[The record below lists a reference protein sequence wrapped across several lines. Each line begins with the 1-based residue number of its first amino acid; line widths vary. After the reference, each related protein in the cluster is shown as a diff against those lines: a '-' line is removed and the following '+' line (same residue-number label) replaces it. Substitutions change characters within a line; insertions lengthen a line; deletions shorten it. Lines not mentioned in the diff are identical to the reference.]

1 MLKLENINLALEET
15 KIIRNI
21 SFDITEGELLCLLGP
36 SGCGKTTTLRLIAG
50 LEAPDSGTVSINGTN
65 VSTNSFVIPPYK
77 RDIGFLFQDF
87 ALFPHLTVRN
97 NIAYGLKHLRKTEA
111 QIRTTEMLTQ
121 IRLEDHSDKYPHMLS
136 GGEQQRVALAR
147 ALAPEPRLLLMD
159 EPFSGLDTS
168 LREKIREETLQ
179 ILKERGVTTVL
190 VTHDP
195 EEAMLIADQ
204 IVLMNE
210 GNIVQSG
217 TPVDIYERP
226 TNIFSA
232 EFFGNIN
239 KVDGEVKGAN
249 ISTDIGT
256 FSNKNFPTG
265 SKVDVLIRQDGIR
278 ISPEIENSS
287 FSGNL
292 RVCDVRYSG
301 DSSLVR
307 IGIGNWPEPHTHII
321 TRELGRVLLEEG
333 KPINLEIDHD
343 RAFIFK
349 K

>member
-15 KIIRNI
+15 KVIRNI
-21 SFDITEGELLCLLGP
+21 SFDVKEGELLCLLGP

-50 LEAPDSGTVSINGTN
+50 LETPDSGTVSINGAN
-65 VSTNSFVIPPYK
+65 VSTNSFVLPPYK

-87 ALFPHLTVRN
+87 ALFPHLTVKN
-97 NIAYGLKHLRKTEA
+97 NIAYGLKHLSKAEV
-111 QIRTTEMLTQ
+111 QIRTTDILGQ

-147 ALAPEPRLLLMD
+147 ALAPEPSLLLMD

-210 GNIVQSG
+210 GNIVQCGIPS
-217 TPVDIYERP
+217 DIYHQP

-239 KVDGEVKGAN
+239 KVDGEVEGSK

-256 FSNKNFPTG
+256 FSNKNFPSG

-278 ISPEIENSS
+278 ISPDIESSS
-287 FSGNL
+287 FNGNL

-301 DSSLVR
+301 NSSLVS
-307 IGIGNWPEPHTHII
+307 IGIGNWPEPHTHIVA
-321 TRELGRVLLEEG
+321 RELGRISLEKG
-333 KPINLEIDHD
+333 KPINLEIDHN

>member
-15 KIIRNI
+15 KVIRNI
-21 SFDITEGELLCLLGP
+21 SFDVKEGELVCLLGP

-50 LEAPDSGTVSINGTN
+50 LETPDSGTVSINGDN
-65 VSTNSFVIPPYK
+65 VSTNSFVLPPYK

-87 ALFPHLTVRN
+87 ALFPHLTVKDN
-97 NIAYGLKHLRKTEA
+97 VAYGLKHLSKAEA
-111 QIRTTEMLTQ
+111 QIRTTDMLGQ
-121 IRLEDHSDKYPHMLS
+121 IRLENHSEKYPHMLS

-147 ALAPEPRLLLMD
+147 ALAPEPSLLLMD

-195 EEAMLIADQ
+195 EEAMLIADR
-204 IVLMNE
+204 IVLMND
-210 GNIVQSG
+210 GNIVQCG
-217 TPVDIYERP
+217 TPSDIYQKP

-239 KVDGEVKGAN
+239 KVDGEVEGSK

-256 FSNKNFPTG
+256 FSNKNFPSG

-278 ISPEIENSS
+278 ISPDIESSS
-287 FSGNL
+287 FNGNL

-301 DSSLVR
+301 NSSLVS
-307 IGIGNWPEPHTHII
+307 IGIGNWPEPHTHIVA
-321 TRELGRVLLEEG
+321 RELGRISLEKG
-333 KPINLEIDHD
+333 KPINLEIDHN

>member
-21 SFDITEGELLCLLGP
+21 SFDVTEGELLCLLGP

-121 IRLEDHSDKYPHMLS
+121 IRLEAHSDKYPHMLS

-147 ALAPEPRLLLMD
+147 ALATEPRLLLMD

-217 TPVDIYERP
+217 TPGDIYERP

-232 EFFGNIN
+232 
-239 KVDGEVKGAN
+239 
-249 ISTDIGT
+249 
-256 FSNKNFPTG
+256 
-265 SKVDVLIRQDGIR
+265 
-278 ISPEIENSS
+278 
-287 FSGNL
+287 
-292 RVCDVRYSG
+292 
-301 DSSLVR
+301 
-307 IGIGNWPEPHTHII
+307 
-321 TRELGRVLLEEG
+321 
-333 KPINLEIDHD
+333 
-343 RAFIFK
+343 
-349 K
+349 